1 MAAETIGVVASL
13 VALSGVAC
21 RIAQSLYVIADDLRT
36 ARSNIQDFA
45 TELLI
50 FGNLLKGVNT
60 CLSPIISQRPM
71 LETIRQFE
79 GSKTLEMIY
88 RRSDRTINR
97 IRRFKP
103 EVESLGSGLL
113 IMARLKWLLQKPVI
127 QEIRLTI
134 NSLMMSLNLVVSTV
148 RLEEQVRQKADRRT
162 M

>member
-1 MAAETIGVVASL
+1 
-13 VALSGVAC
+13 
-21 RIAQSLYVIADDLRT
+21 
-36 ARSNIQDFA
+36 
-45 TELLI
+45 
-50 FGNLLKGVNT
+50 
-60 CLSPIISQRPM
+60 M